1 MLVLGFTKLREES
14 QCLGLLSLS
23 LSTWQST
30 TKGRFKF
37 PTFSFKFSFYFVKLD
52 KRYLHA
58 INNTLLLLCFI
69 QFALSQ
75 HPSHQNKNKCC
86 LGLISQ

>member
-14 QCLGLLSLS
+14 QCLALLSLS

-58 INNTLLLLCFI
+58 INNTLLLCFI

>member
-14 QCLGLLSLS
+14 QCLALLSLS

-52 KRYLHA
+52 TRYLHA
-58 INNTLLLLCFI
+58 INNTLLCFI